1 MSFVAVD
8 QGPRFSAAISN
19 FVLIGAGFGFA
30 AGVMA
35 VVAFVLGK

>member
-1 MSFVAVD
+1 MSFVVVD

-19 FVLIGAGFGFA
+19 FVLIGAGLA